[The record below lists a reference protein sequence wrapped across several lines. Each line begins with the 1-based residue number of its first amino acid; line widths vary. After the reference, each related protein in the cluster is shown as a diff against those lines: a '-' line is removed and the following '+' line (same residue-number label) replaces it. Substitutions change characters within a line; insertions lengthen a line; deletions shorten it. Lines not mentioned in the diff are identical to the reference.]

1 VIRWLVVGAGGVGRA
16 HAAAIRGVAGA
27 ALAGVVS
34 LDPVADPGVPVFVR
48 LSDAIDALRP
58 DAAVIA
64 TPHDTHLEL
73 GLQALAAGV
82 PVLFEKPVGL
92 CTGDAEALVERALAL
107 GTPAGA
113 VLNQRACR
121 HQAWIAALAR
131 SGRLSITSVAFGGSL
146 ARLSGW
152 HADPARAGGGLLRII
167 GVHYVDLLRWWLG
180 EPAAVAALLSGTPAE
195 DRIAVAL
202 AFPGGALGSL
212 QLSATAARSLGPV
225 RTVIEAGDARIELA
239 GHAIQR
245 VEGLPDPPA
254 LEPANAALPYGPGH
268 LEVIRAATEALAAA
282 RPFPVPLAELLP
294 TLRLV
299 DRIQAAA
306 AAAVVAALPGSP
318 AATRGACL

>member
-16 HAAAIRGVAGA
+16 HAAAIRRVAGA

-34 LDPVADPGVPVFVR
+34 VDPVADSSVPVFDR
-48 LSDAIDALRP
+48 LSEALEALRP

-64 TPHDTHLEL
+64 TPHDTHLAL
-73 GLQALAAGV
+73 GLQALQAGV

-92 CTGDAEALVERALAL
+92 GTVDAQALVDRARVL
-107 GTPAGA
+107 GTRAGA

-121 HQAWIAALAR
+121 HHAWIAALAR
-131 SGRLSITSVAFGGSL
+131 GGQLPITSVAFSGAL
-146 ARLSGW
+146 ARLRGW
-152 HADPARAGGGLLRII
+152 HADPVRAGGGLLRTI

-180 EPAAVAALLSGTPAE
+180 EPAAVTALLSGTPAE
-195 DRIAVAL
+195 DRLAVAL

-225 RTVIEAGDARIELA
+225 RTIIEAGDARIELA
-239 GHAIQR
+239 GHAILH

-254 LEPANAALPYGPGH
+254 LEPADAALPYGPGH
-268 LEVIRAATEALAAA
+268 LEVIRAATAALAAA
-282 RPFPVPLAELLP
+282 QPFPVPLADLLP

-299 DRIQAAA
+299 DRLQVAAA
-306 AAAVVAALPGSP
+306 
-318 AATRGACL
+318 GADQRS

>member
-1 VIRWLVVGAGGVGRA
+1 MIRWLVVGAGGVGRA

-34 LDPVADPGVPVFVR
+34 VDPVPDPGLRVFAH
-48 LSDAIDALRP
+48 LSDALETLRP

-64 TPHDTHLEL
+64 TPHDTHLAL
-73 GLQALAAGV
+73 GLQLLEAGV
-82 PVLFEKPVGL
+82 PTLFEKPVG
-92 CTGDAEALVERALAL
+92 CAAADAQALVDRARTL

-121 HQAWIAALAR
+121 HHAWIATLVQEGRLRIHTVSFSGALAR
-131 SGRLSITSVAFGGSL
+131 LR
-146 ARLSGW
+146 GW
-152 HADPARAGGGLLRII
+152 HADPVRAGGGLLRTI

-180 EPAAVAALLSGTPAE
+180 EPVTIAALLSGMPAE
-195 DRIAVAL
+195 DRLAVAL

-212 QLSATAARSLGPV
+212 QLSATAARSFGPV
-225 RTVIEAGDARIELA
+225 RTTIEADDARIELA

-254 LEPANAALPYGPGH
+254 LESPDAALPYGPGH

-282 RPFPVPLAELLP
+282 RAFPVPLAELLP

-299 DRIQAAA
+299 DRLYLAAA
-306 AAAVVAALPGSP
+306 GSDQ
-318 AATRGACL
+318 RI